1 MEKVKFTD
9 PETQEVIE
17 FIVEEETQLNG
28 TKYLL
33 VSEDAEDGTLDA
45 YILKEVVDQND
56 EVLYEVVEDE
66 VIIDYSVDEILE
78 QHKNNQ
84 LNLETEEEE
93 NDSVSEEDEWKLILV
108 NKQHPIPDDYEFALG
123 TITGNL
129 KCDERIIPEL
139 LEMLQ
144 AAKDKLQTLVNTVS
158 GKFNGTR
165 VTV

>member
-56 EVLYEVVEDE
+56 EVLYEVEEDE
-66 VIIDYSVDEILE
+66 VEFMALAKVFAELTDE
-78 QHKNNQ
+78 
-84 LNLETEEEE
+84 ETDIE
-93 NDSVSEEDEWKLILV
+93 
-108 NKQHPIPDDYEFALG
+108 Y
-123 TITGNL
+123 
-129 KCDERIIPEL
+129 
-139 LEMLQ
+139 
-144 AAKDKLQTLVNTVS
+144 
-158 GKFNGTR
+158 
-165 VTV
+165 

>member
-9 PETQEVIE
+9 PETNEVIE

-66 VIIDYSVDEILE
+66 VEFMALAKVFAELTDE
-78 QHKNNQ
+78 
-84 LNLETEEEE
+84 ETDIE
-93 NDSVSEEDEWKLILV
+93 
-108 NKQHPIPDDYEFALG
+108 Y
-123 TITGNL
+123 
-129 KCDERIIPEL
+129 
-139 LEMLQ
+139 
-144 AAKDKLQTLVNTVS
+144 
-158 GKFNGTR
+158 
-165 VTV
+165 